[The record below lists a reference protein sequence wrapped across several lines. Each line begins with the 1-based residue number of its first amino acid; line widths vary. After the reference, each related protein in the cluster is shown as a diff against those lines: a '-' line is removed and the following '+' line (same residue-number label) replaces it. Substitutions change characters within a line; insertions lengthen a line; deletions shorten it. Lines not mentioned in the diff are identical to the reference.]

1 MPDFYSHDLTHHI
14 NGFVFTFP
22 GGSHLQ
28 NLLTPK
34 EHLLNETIT
43 ETLNLFSKDIFKL
56 LQETLVK
63 TAINN
68 YINKLTV
75 GFVNESYFYTIR
87 VIL

>member
-34 EHLLNETIT
+34 EHFLIETTT
-43 ETLNLFSKDIFKL
+43 ETLNLFSKDIFKF

-75 GFVNESYFYTIR
+75 GFVNESYFYTITL
-87 VIL
+87 IL

>member
-14 NGFVFTFP
+14 NGFVFMFP

-34 EHLLNETIT
+34 EHLLNETTT
-43 ETLNLFSKDIFKL
+43 ETLNLFSKYIFKL